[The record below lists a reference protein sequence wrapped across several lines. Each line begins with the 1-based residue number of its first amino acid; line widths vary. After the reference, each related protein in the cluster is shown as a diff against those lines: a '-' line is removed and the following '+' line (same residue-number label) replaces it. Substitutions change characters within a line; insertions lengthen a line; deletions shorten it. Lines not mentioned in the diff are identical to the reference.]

1 MPDAKLLFIVAVFT
15 LAGLVKGVIGL
26 GLPTISM
33 GLLALVMTP
42 LQAAAILVLPSF
54 VTNVWQ
60 MFVGTKLLPIMRRL
74 WPMMVGI
81 CLGTWAGI
89 GLMSAV
95 DVRYSDAF
103 LGAALM
109 VYAATGLA
117 ARSMSI
123 QKTLELWLGPIA
135 GAVTGLI
142 TSITGV
148 SVIPSAPYLQAIGLE
163 KEELVQALGLSF
175 TVSMLALMI
184 NLAFAGALNVAVAGP
199 ALSALA
205 AASAGLGIGQVLR
218 SRLAPATFRRYFFG
232 GLLLLGAYLVIGV
245 FR

>member
-1 MPDAKLLFIVAVFT
+1 MPDAKVLFIVAIFT

-26 GLPTISM
+26 GLPAISM

-60 MFVGTKLLPIMRRL
+60 MLVGTKLVPTVQRL
-74 WPMMVGI
+74 WPMMVSI
-81 CLGTWAGI
+81 CLGTWAGV

-109 VYAATGLA
+109 IYAATGLA

-123 QKTLELWLGPIA
+123 RKSRERWLGPIA
-135 GAVTGLI
+135 GAVTGFI
-142 TSITGV
+142 PSITGV
-148 SVIPSAPYLQAIGLE
+148 SVIPSVPYLQAIGLE
-163 KEELVQALGLSF
+163 KEEPVQALGLSF
-175 TVSMLALMI
+175 TISMLALMI
-184 NLAFAGALNVAVAGP
+184 NLA
-199 ALSALA
+199 
-205 AASAGLGIGQVLR
+205 
-218 SRLAPATFRRYFFG
+218 
-232 GLLLLGAYLVIGV
+232 
-245 FR
+245 